1 MNQMAKKSKFG
12 NEKVCFG
19 NEEFDSRGEMRRY
32 LVLLDAVRR
41 GAITNL
47 RRQVK
52 YILVPQQFR
61 TVEIQLKTKVR
72 YEQRQAEPAV
82 TYTADFVYE
91 KDGRTVVEDYKG
103 YPNDRWPIKRALML
117 HVHGIA
123 VREVKKPTEKV

>member
-1 MNQMAKKSKFG
+1 MKPSKFG
-12 NEKVCFG
+12 NEKARFG
-19 NEEFDSRGEMRRY
+19 NEVFDSRGEMRRY
-32 LVLLDAVRR
+32 LVLLDAVREGR
-41 GAITNL
+41 ISNL

-52 YILVPQQFR
+52 YTLVPQQFK
-61 TVEIQLKTKVR
+61 TVAVPLKTKIR

-91 KDGRTVVEDYKG
+91 KDGETVVEDYKG

-123 VREVKKPTEKV
+123 VREVKKPTEDV